1 MDRLKTISEWMED
14 LDVEITQLVE
24 CSGLDKKVVEA
35 IVVGRYTT
43 SPAHR
48 QRLSNAL
55 GVSPDKIRWCQTVKV
70 DHLYGHGEQFV
81 RNP

>member
-24 CSGLDKKVVEA
+24 RSGLDKKVVDA

-43 SPAHR
+43 SPSHR

-55 GVSPDKIRWCQTVKV
+55 GVSPDEIRWGQTVEV
-70 DHLYGHGEQFV
+70 DHLYGHGPQFG
-81 RNP
+81 RSP